1 MFAAIWRPCPIPEV
15 LSEKWKN
22 LSLPISQFFSLF
34 VTIHLRA
41 RVLRVWDRAPIG
53 EPLQLYALQM
63 VLVDVEV

>member
-1 MFAAIWRPCPIPEV
+1 MEESITPYFPV
-15 LSEKWKN
+15 
-22 LSLPISQFFSLF
+22 FSLF

-41 RVLRVWDRAPIG
+41 RVLRVWERAPIG